1 MGVRGCLPFADH
13 QCTCHYT
20 LLTFFLFL
28 CVQSDMVN
36 CWLGIEGWIPVRRFQ
51 AWQTLLP
58 PPTSSSTCPSKVPT
72 SYPPQCQ
79 MPLPPPAAP
88 VKLTSTT
95 EEMAAQLHSS
105 LHTSSAIPPKLPVKE
120 TIGKCLGLMRPQ
132 SKFVGSHAAI
142 PLLQQYTM
150 NGCPVGCVPDWTREK
165 NKLLLQRGLHQSAR
179 LPPAVKQLQEET
191 KKKMCTRLC
200 TRCTVGRYKT

>member
-72 SYPPQCQ
+72 SSPPQCQ

-105 LHTSSAIPPKLPVKE
+105 LHTSSAIPPELPVKE

-165 NKLLLQRGLHQSAR
+165 IKLLLQRGLHQSAR

-191 KKKMCTRLC
+191 KKKCAQGYARVV
-200 TRCTVGRYKT
+200 RWAI